1 MSKFVSPSNL
11 GFQNQAI
18 IFFTRFQF
26 DNTNPGLWR
35 MASKE
40 DPMFMALTDVP
51 YAQHFDI
58 DTLDTIGLL
67 SPAPEMKMM
76 TACTHWQREPGTD
89 NSISFY
95 FKVRFSKLS
104 VISLKDKIQP
114 NFNS

>member
-1 MSKFVSPSNL
+1 MISV
-11 GFQNQAI
+11 
-18 IFFTRFQF
+18 FQF

-40 DPMFMALTDVP
+40 DPMYMALTDVP

-67 SPAPEMKMM
+67 SPAPEMKIM

-89 NSISFY
+89 NSITFI
-95 FKVRFSKLS
+95 FKVRTPKTSLLQNDMYHYLS
-104 VISLKDKIQP
+104 D
-114 NFNS
+114 FW

>member
-1 MSKFVSPSNL
+1 MSKFVGPSNL
-11 GFQNQAI
+11 NFQNLAI
-18 IFFTRFQF
+18 ISFIHFQF

-95 FKVRFSKLS
+95 FKVKFSNLS
-104 VISLKDKIQP
+104 VISSKGKIQP
-114 NFNS
+114 NFN

>member
-1 MSKFVSPSNL
+1 MSKFVSPLNL
-11 GFQNQAI
+11 QFQNLAI
-18 IFFTRFQF
+18 ISCIHFQF

-104 VISLKDKIQP
+104 IISSKGKIQS
-114 NFNS
+114 NFN

>member
-1 MSKFVSPSNL
+1 MTKFVSPSNL
-11 GFQNQAI
+11 QFQNLAI
-18 IFFTRFQF
+18 ISFIHFQF

-95 FKVRFSKLS
+95 FKVRLSKLS
-104 VISLKDKIQP
+104 VISSKDKIQP
-114 NFNS
+114 NFN

>member
-11 GFQNQAI
+11 QFPNQVTI
-18 IFFTRFQF
+18 SFTHFQF

-40 DPMFMALTDVP
+40 DPMFMALTDIP

-89 NSISFY
+89 NSISFI
-95 FKVRFSKLS
+95 FKVRSSKLCG
-104 VISLKDKIQP
+104 ISSKGKI
-114 NFNS
+114 